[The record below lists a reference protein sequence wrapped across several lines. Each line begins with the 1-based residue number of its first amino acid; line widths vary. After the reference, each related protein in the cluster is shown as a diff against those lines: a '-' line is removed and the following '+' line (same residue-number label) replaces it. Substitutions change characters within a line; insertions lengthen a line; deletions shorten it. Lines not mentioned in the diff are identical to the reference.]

1 MDEQDTD
8 KLMAPIDGILARM
21 GVEQVYGTPHT
32 EGETTIIPVADVMLC
47 FAYGMG
53 KGTAPATATAT
64 SDDEEAPGGSGAGGG
79 AGGRTTPRGYIR
91 IDSKGVTYKPIVDE
105 QRMGIVGMLLA
116 GWIVFWVGKTIR
128 AIAAR

>member
-21 GVEQVYGTPHT
+21 GVAQVYGTPHT
-32 EGETTIIPVADVMLC
+32 EGEVTVIPVADVLLC
-47 FAYGMG
+47 FGYGMG
-53 KGTAPATATAT
+53 KGTAPAAAA
-64 SDDEEAPGGSGAGGG
+64 SDDKEAPISSGGGGG